1 MVISSTVARPGWAL
15 VIPWDTSQPGGVT
28 QVVLNLAQGLKTHGA
43 YAPIVIV
50 QDWAAP
56 QPRREMRDGLQH
68 IFIRM
73 RAAPGK
79 SDRLLKHILHP
90 LLLWKEQGPLA
101 RLFREFSIKVV
112 NFHYPTLAAEA
123 FVSALR
129 VRSRSKVIFSLHG
142 LDVREIIGW
151 GMEYRGRY
159 VRMLAGGDAVV
170 AVSHG
175 FADLVVR
182 NIVPEL
188 YGKLSVIYNGV
199 SADMLHKYKPIDIK
213 LPARYILNV
222 ATFEEKKGQCYLLDA
237 FSEIA
242 DDYPDLHLVMAGR
255 TSAVLDRLIE
265 QRQRLALTE
274 RIHFLQDV
282 PHERI
287 GALLACAA
295 LFCLSSLAEPFGI
308 VLLEAGLFRL
318 PVVASRV
325 DGVPE
330 IIRDGKDGILVE
342 PGNPTQLAA
351 ALRAALDAPARR
363 DALAASLHDRVMNE
377 FGWQTAVERYVALV
391 TAMCGG
397 ACPPTV

>member
-1 MVISSTVARPGWAL
+1 MVICGNLARPGWAL
-15 VIPWDTSQPGGVT
+15 VIPWDTSSSGGVT
-28 QVVLNLAQGLKTHGA
+28 QVVLNLAQGLKTHGT

-50 QDWAAP
+50 QDWAAR
-56 QPRREMRDGLQH
+56 QPRREMRDGIQH

-79 SDRLLKHILHP
+79 SDRFLRHILHP
-90 LLLWKEQGPLA
+90 LLLWKEQGPLN
-101 RLFREFSIKVV
+101 RLFREFGIKVV

-123 FVSALR
+123 FMSALP
-129 VRSRSKVIFSLHG
+129 VRDRPKVIFSLHG
-142 LDVREIIGW
+142 LDVRETIGQ
-151 GMEYRGRY
+151 GTEYRGRY

-175 FADLVVR
+175 FADQVAKT
-182 NIVPEL
+182 IVPEL
-188 YGKLSVIYNGV
+188 CGKLCVIYNGV
-199 SADMLHKYKPIDIK
+199 SADMIHKYKPINIK
-213 LPARYILNV
+213 LPVRYILNV
-222 ATFEEKKGQCYLLDA
+222 ATFEEKKGQRYLIDA

-255 TSAVLDRLIE
+255 TSGALDLLIG
-265 QRQRLALTE
+265 QTQRLALTE

-287 GALLACAA
+287 GALLASAA

-308 VLLEAGLFRL
+308 VLLEAGLFTL
-318 PVVASRV
+318 PVIASRV

-351 ALRAALDAPARR
+351 ALRAVLDTPARSG
-363 DALAASLHDRVMNE
+363 ALAASLHDRVMNE
-377 FGWQTAVERYVALV
+377 FGWQIAAGQYVALV
-391 TAMCGG
+391 ASMPGC
-397 ACPPTV
+397 A